1 MTGNAFLAVPLSTSK
16 RHEFAAALS
25 SASPGFPIPGKR
37 VHPDNWHVTVRFL
50 GECEDL
56 ILDRVTA
63 ALDESL
69 DADGGIVT
77 LFGLDAFPRSR
88 KASII
93 YAALDDDGSL
103 AHLAARCEEVVRDV
117 GLSPEERPF
126 IPHLTLSRL
135 RPRRDVTHLIRRFEP
150 FSVRLP
156 VDSVVLYRTTRTSD
170 GVRYLPIDTFPL
182 R

>member
-16 RHEFAAALS
+16 RHELAAALHVDAVDAGVLS

-56 ILDRVTA
+56 ILDRVAA

-69 DADGGIVT
+69 DADGGTGT
-77 LFGLDAFPRSR
+77 LSGIDAFPRSR

-93 YAALDDDGSL
+93 YAAVDDDGSL
-103 AHLAARCEEVVRDV
+103 AYLAARCEELVRDV
-117 GLSPEERPF
+117 GFPPEERPF

-135 RPRRDVTHLIRRFEP
+135 RPRRDVTHLIRRFES

-156 VDSVVLYRTTRTSD
+156 LDSVVLYRTTRTSE
-170 GVRYLPIDTFPL
+170 GV
-182 R
+182 